1 MEKIYITRKDYI
13 EYGKDCDECYYIA
26 LFLHNL
32 EEKYNGR
39 TFLAYQL
46 YKTALSALKKY
57 IKSYKEEQDDLFLSK
72 ENCGQ
77 IYQYFDELKTE

>member
-13 EYGKDCDECYYIA
+13 EFGKDCDGDYRIS

-39 TFLAYQL
+39 IYLTYRL
-46 YKTALSALKKY
+46 YKAALSALKKH
-57 IKSYKEEQDDLFLSK
+57 IKKYREEQDCLFLSK
-72 ENCGQ
+72 ESCSR
-77 IYQYFDELKTE
+77 IYQCFDELETE

>member
-13 EYGKDCDECYYIA
+13 EYGKDCDGCYCIA

-39 TFLAYQL
+39 TFLNCQL
-46 YKTALSALKKY
+46 YKTALSALKKH
-57 IKSYKEEQDDLFLSK
+57 IKNYKEEQDDLFLSK
-72 ENCGQ
+72 ENCDR
-77 IYQYFDELKTE
+77 IYRCFDELETE